1 MTKISFD
8 VDFNQDPQKILEE
21 IQKRAEA
28 EVAKRESKEK
38 ESSYLSKLHEVVNK
52 EIGTDFK
59 NVNAL
64 IRALTKYATPGV
76 RDKIL
81 NTSPSG
87 RRKTVSMNK
96 AIFDQIKSLLSQP
109 SPNKAAIARE
119 TGVSVVQVRK
129 VAEGG
134 YDKKFGSSVANKED
148 SSEKTFSPSL
158 PPISEESALPPTLD
172 TEETE
177 PVEPPTPLPTVP
189 ESTDENSDSDSSD
202 SSTES
207 LPSPPSLGEDLPPPS
222 EPETTEE
229 TSSDVPEL
237 PQSLEQ
243 NDLPPPPSLGDDLP
257 PPPSLGDDLPPP
269 PAPVTTEE
277 ASSEIPELPQALEQ
291 DAPPPPEELPPPP
304 PPAMEESSLDLP
316 PPSPPSIE
324 QESELPSPSFG
335 DESGVDDLSVPPPPS
350 LLEEPAE
357 NQPNETSSQDL
368 APLPPSPAEDLPPSP
383 PAPEEAPVPS
393 PVELPPNKPAL
404 SNPPKPS
411 LSSKPGKL
419 SLSLKKGKSKTKGLK
434 LTRPP
439 LKKNPP
445 SAD

>member
-96 AIFDQIKSLLSQP
+96 AIFDQIKSLLSQS

-134 YDKKFGSSVANKED
+134 YDKKFGSTDTNKED
-148 SSEKTFSPSL
+148 SL
-158 PPISEESALPPTLD
+158 
-172 TEETE
+172 EET
-177 PVEPPTPLPTVP
+177 V
-189 ESTDENSDSDSSD
+189 S
-202 SSTES
+202 
-207 LPSPPSLGEDLPPPS
+207 
-222 EPETTEE
+222 
-229 TSSDVPEL
+229 
-237 PQSLEQ
+237 
-243 NDLPPPPSLGDDLP
+243 
-257 PPPSLGDDLPPP
+257 
-269 PAPVTTEE
+269 
-277 ASSEIPELPQALEQ
+277 
-291 DAPPPPEELPPPP
+291 
-304 PPAMEESSLDLP
+304 
-316 PPSPPSIE
+316 
-324 QESELPSPSFG
+324 
-335 DESGVDDLSVPPPPS
+335 
-350 LLEEPAE
+350 
-357 NQPNETSSQDL
+357 
-368 APLPPSPAEDLPPSP
+368 
-383 PAPEEAPVPS
+383 PS
-393 PVELPPNKPAL
+393 PVSYTNLTLP
-404 SNPPKPS
+404 
-411 LSSKPGKL
+411 
-419 SLSLKKGKSKTKGLK
+419 T
-434 LTRPP
+434 TERV
-439 LKKNPP
+439 
-445 SAD
+445 